1 MKPFV
6 QVACEG
12 AGIIISQCFYT
23 AKAKAQVMSLKKQW
37 QTVKDN
43 WLIVSAV
50 VLFLLLTNFSG
61 ISSISSVAQEAMGG
75 YAGMDMARSGMPY
88 PVPGN
93 FYPEVEER
101 KKTVFA
107 SLRTEVETGLFAEGE
122 RRAKL
127 AFSDAGALL
136 VSESVNVY
144 ETGRK
149 EYRRGS
155 YQVKVPVDGYAG
167 LVLALKGIGEV
178 KSFSENVQDI
188 TEQYVD
194 AQANLDAEKA
204 RLARYQAMFKEA
216 TRTEDKITLSDRIFE
231 QERTIRYLEDAVKNV
246 NKQVQYSSLSFE
258 LEEKRPKYA
267 EIVFV
272 RFSQLVKN
280 LVDNVNAVLTL
291 LFSLVPWAFVALIG
305 FGVWKLAK
313 RK

>member
-1 MKPFV
+1 
-6 QVACEG
+6 
-12 AGIIISQCFYT
+12 
-23 AKAKAQVMSLKKQW
+23 MS
-37 QTVKDN
+37 
-43 WLIVSAV
+43 
-50 VLFLLLTNFSG
+50 
-61 ISSISSVAQEAMGG
+61 
-75 YAGMDMARSGMPY
+75 
-88 PVPGN
+88 
-93 FYPEVEER
+93 
-101 KKTVFA
+101 
-107 SLRTEVETGLFAEGE
+107 TEVDTGLFAESE

-127 AFSDAGALL
+127 AFGDAGALL

-144 ETGRK
+144 EAGRK

-155 YQVKVPVDGYAG
+155 YQVKVPVDKYSG
-167 LVLALKGIGEV
+167 LIAALKGIGEV
-178 KSFSENVQDI
+178 KAFSENMQDS

-216 TRTEDKITLSDRIFE
+216 TRTEDKMTLSDRIFE
-231 QERTIRYLEDAVKNV
+231 KERTIRYLEDEVKNV

-272 RFSQLVKN
+272 RFLQLVKN
-280 LVDNVNAVLTL
+280 LVDNVNAVLML